1 MSKYDTLKTVLHWC
15 RAHNRR
21 EFFYYEIGLPS
32 QELSMLCRSG
42 YRRKKY
48 IEKKGRSEKKG
59 FNYRLIKYGLL
70 DNINIDEVV

>member
-1 MSKYDTLKTVLHWC
+1 MSRYDILKVVLHYC
-15 RAHNRR
+15 KVHNRR
-21 EFFYYEIGLPS
+21 EFYYHEVNIPS
-32 QELSMLCRSG
+32 QQLAMLCRSG